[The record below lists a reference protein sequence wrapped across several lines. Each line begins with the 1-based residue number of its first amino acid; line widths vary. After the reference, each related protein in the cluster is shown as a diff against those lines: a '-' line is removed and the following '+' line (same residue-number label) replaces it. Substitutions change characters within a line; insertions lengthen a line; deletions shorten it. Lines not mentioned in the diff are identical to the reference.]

1 MLLFGKIL
9 KFQSL
14 APGQR
19 SLHRSERLAITTGA
33 TGMHGIGETRDA
45 RITIAA
51 VDGRSYGI
59 NRVRRG
65 FGSRRASTSTAS
77 SEKSDISSAPGA
89 RYFESTSPPFNA

>member
-51 VDGRSYGI
+51 VDGRSYGS
-59 NRVRRG
+59 NRS
-65 FGSRRASTSTAS
+65 SRILWMTERNS
-77 SEKSDISSAPGA
+77 
-89 RYFESTSPPFNA
+89 